1 MLMNSNRVN
10 FNIIKFILE
19 CLYTNS
25 DSKNSDIDIKLIQ
38 NIRNLLTVYNLVAKM
53 IYCKIIYSQNL

>member
-38 NIRNLLTVYNLVAKM
+38 NI
-53 IYCKIIYSQNL
+53 